1 MCGFLAFVS
10 IVYYK
15 NPLGI
20 LCEKLND
27 CQIGGQILWI
37 PACVQS
43 WHWLGNAERV
53 KRGLSLAS
61 PGRSQDC
68 PKQLS
73 HPVVCPPPASH
84 AFHSTNMHVPPLSNY
99 ALCCLLNSQST
110 SAWWL
115 DVPVFCLSLRQPEK
129 CSMLSYITS
138 SNLYMPSKNILFKC
152 VCPFLTSLRY
162 IHAVRSLTGCSAW
175 WIVGLE
181 KSYVPICSH
190 LCYLKTYVNIVFNT
204 VNSHYID

>member
-37 PACVQS
+37 PAWVQS

-99 ALCCLLNSQST
+99 VLCCLLNSQST

-138 SNLYMPSKNILFKC
+138 SNLYMPSKNILFKR
-152 VCPFLTSLRY
+152 VCPFLTSPTF
-162 IHAVRSLTGCSAW
+162 SLHSCSQMSDWLFSLVNRRARKK
-175 WIVGLE
+175 LCPHMFPSLLFE
-181 KSYVPICSH
+181 NICKH
-190 LCYLKTYVNIVFNT
+190 CI
-204 VNSHYID
+204 